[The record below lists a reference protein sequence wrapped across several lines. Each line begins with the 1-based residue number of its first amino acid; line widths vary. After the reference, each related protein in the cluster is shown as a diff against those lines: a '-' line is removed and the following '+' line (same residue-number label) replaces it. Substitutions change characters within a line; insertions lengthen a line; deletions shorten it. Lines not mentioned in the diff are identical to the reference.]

1 MMNDEKEFK
10 TSDLGVGA
18 ALLASGITLI
28 RLEPLDQKRVA
39 FVFRGENLSELES
52 KYWGKQLT
60 LDAFSHFEAI
70 KQIKNRLHAQ
80 RFQL

>member
-1 MMNDEKEFK
+1 MMKDEKEFK

-18 ALLASGITLI
+18 ALLAYGISLV
-28 RLEPLDQKRVA
+28 RLEPIDQRRVA
-39 FVFRGENLSELES
+39 FVFLGTDLSTLET
-52 KYWGKQLT
+52 KYWSKQLQ

-80 RFQL
+80 RF